1 MTYFIAAWIVESE
14 IALVEAD
21 TSPITQNHA
30 PEMPFNLRII
40 AEVSGEYQD
49 AAKVRDAIS
58 LTGET
63 LTGLDFISQIIERPA
78 KPE

>member
-1 MTYFIAAWIVESE
+1 MTYFIAAWIVDGD
-14 IALVEAD
+14 ITLVEAD

-30 PEMPFNLRII
+30 PEMPFDLRII

-49 AAKVRDAIS
+49 AAAVRDAIS

-63 LTGLDFISQIIERPA
+63 LTGLDFVSQVVEWPT
-78 KPE
+78 KP